1 MFVEGNLS
9 FPSFANYN
17 HRKPRCVIP
26 RDERFLSD
34 GLYGKTIM
42 LLQNDHKYF
51 LASIVESSQ
60 DSIVTINF
68 DRVITSWNSAAE
80 SVYGYPAAEA
90 IGKPLT
96 MLTLPEDLV
105 QLMTNVDLIKNGKQ
119 VKVFE
124 TERVQKDGTPILL
137 EVMLS
142 PVKNERGDVVGIS
155 TIARDLT
162 SFREAQ
168 RAIWERDSI
177 TRRLEAQEEERRRI
191 ARDLHDE
198 VGQQV
203 TSLRF
208 KLRAA
213 KESCND
219 EVTCSQIDELERI
232 AQEIDNSV
240 DFVAWQLRPPALESA
255 SLPDAIANY
264 VRQWRRFT
272 GKSAQF
278 LSRGLTGV
286 HCAPEVETALYRIVQ
301 ESLNNTHKHAK
312 AESVDLLIEKRGDS
326 IVLVIEDDG
335 VGFDA
340 DAEEQRGNGM
350 GLTGMSERA
359 LLVGGTLEIDST
371 PGKGTTIHVK
381 VPCLGDG
388 LLAATGP
395 STVH

>member
-1 MFVEGNLS
+1 
-9 FPSFANYN
+9 
-17 HRKPRCVIP
+17 
-26 RDERFLSD
+26 
-34 GLYGKTIM
+34 M

-168 RAIWERDSI
+168 RAILELDI
-177 TRRLEAQEEERRRI
+177 VTRRLEAQEDERRRI

-213 KESCND
+213 KESCSD

-240 DFVAWQLRPPALESA
+240 DFVA
-255 SLPDAIANY
+255 
-264 VRQWRRFT
+264 
-272 GKSAQF
+272 
-278 LSRGLTGV
+278 
-286 HCAPEVETALYRIVQ
+286 
-301 ESLNNTHKHAK
+301 
-312 AESVDLLIEKRGDS
+312 
-326 IVLVIEDDG
+326 
-335 VGFDA
+335 
-340 DAEEQRGNGM
+340 
-350 GLTGMSERA
+350 
-359 LLVGGTLEIDST
+359 
-371 PGKGTTIHVK
+371 
-381 VPCLGDG
+381 
-388 LLAATGP
+388 
-395 STVH
+395 

>member
-1 MFVEGNLS
+1 
-9 FPSFANYN
+9 
-17 HRKPRCVIP
+17 
-26 RDERFLSD
+26 
-34 GLYGKTIM
+34 M

-168 RAIWERDSI
+168 RAILELDI
-177 TRRLEAQEEERRRI
+177 VTRRLEAQEDERRRI

-213 KESCND
+213 KESCSD

-286 HCAPEVETALYRIVQ
+286 HCAQEVETALYRIVQ

-340 DAEEQRGNGM
+340 DAEEQW
-350 GLTGMSERA
+350 
-359 LLVGGTLEIDST
+359 V
-371 PGKGTTIHVK
+371 
-381 VPCLGDG
+381 
-388 LLAATGP
+388 
-395 STVH
+395 